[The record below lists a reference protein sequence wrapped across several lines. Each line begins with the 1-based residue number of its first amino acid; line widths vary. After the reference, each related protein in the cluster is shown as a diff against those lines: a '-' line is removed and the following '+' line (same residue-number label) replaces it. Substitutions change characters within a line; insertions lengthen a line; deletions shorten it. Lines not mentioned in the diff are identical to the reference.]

1 MAKASRNRKQ
11 KKSLT
16 IKDIVKGNFLNREE
30 IRGNYRYFILIF
42 ILMMMMIYSNHL
54 VSQKIETL
62 THLKEESEEYK
73 SRNAYAQSRLI
84 HIKMESELSK
94 EMEKDSLLPLQSH
107 PIKILIK
114 PEEVNGKK
122 GQ

>member
-1 MAKASRNRKQ
+1 MARKSFNKKS

-16 IKDIVKGNFLNREE
+16 IKDIVKGNFLNRDEVKS
-30 IRGNYRYFILIF
+30 NYKYFILVF
-42 ILMMMMIYSNHL
+42 GLLMLIIYSNHL
-54 VSQKIETL
+54 VSQKIEIL
-62 THLKEESEEYK
+62 SKLKEQSEEFK

-94 EMEKDSLLPLQSH
+94 EMEKDSLLPLESH

-114 PEEVNGKK
+114 NLENHGEKGK
-122 GQ
+122 